1 MILRGAEPL
10 WVNET
15 NQCAMLNHFT
25 TNADKGMGTCEQTG
39 HGNTWD
45 PDTGTYFY
53 NACDPHSDWTGDTY
67 YSYAEFTENKFGE
80 CMWYGHDTF
89 NP

>member
-10 WVNET
+10 WFRKT
-15 NQCAMLNHFT
+15 YQCEMLNRFT
-25 TNADKGMGTCEQTG
+25 HNSYIGMGTCEQTG
-39 HGNTWD
+39 HSKTWS
-45 PDTGTYFY
+45 PDTSTYFY
-53 NACDPHSDWTGDTY
+53 NACDPHSEFTGETY
-67 YSYAEFTENKFGE
+67 YSFAEFTENKFGE